1 MHTEFSLY
9 AWESSS
15 TRGSCGS
22 KVENR
27 RIQCKSWFFCLLA
40 TVGDGMDSV
49 GFEIPVPE
57 NEI

>member
-1 MHTEFSLY
+1 MPVRAVLPE
-9 AWESSS
+9 AVV
-15 TRGSCGS
+15 GS

-40 TVGDGMDSV
+40 TVGDAMDSV
-49 GFEIPVPE
+49 GFAIPVPE